1 LNGVRDVN
9 SGLISNGAVGGASY
23 KLSAGM
29 YLSLD
34 VRVPIPQRTL
44 SKSGDTFEQ
53 GTVTQ
58 LGLSYSF

>member
-1 LNGVRDVN
+1 
-9 SGLISNGAVGGASY
+9 
-23 KLSAGM
+23 M

-34 VRVPIPQRTL
+34 VRVPISQRTL
-44 SKSGDTFEQ
+44 SNSGDTFEQ